1 MLYALPNN
9 KSVPEAVAKLSLEST
24 NSNPCQ
30 LCCKGMPEK
39 PFRLRSNCV
48 LIGPSNEAS

>member
-9 KSVPEAVAKLSLEST
+9 KSVPEAVAKLSLET
-24 NSNPCQ
+24 NSNPYQ
-30 LCCKGMPEK
+30 LFCCKGMPEK